1 MAFPSAGD
9 QAELPDAPIQ
19 LDSPAALTAELPPGD
34 GAEVTEIAESAD
46 GETIPPQR
54 GADPEPPPRRMR
66 LRLGRPTWRS
76 AGPWILAFGLLLVYC
91 VDTIARYER
100 FAPMSW
106 DLGLFT
112 EAVKQYAH
120 FHAPIVDARSPGFNL
135 LGEHFSPI
143 IALLAP
149 FWWIFPTP
157 VMILV
162 AQGALFALG
171 SVPITR
177 LGVERIG
184 TGAGYALGAAYGLS
198 FGLANAVDADFH
210 EVAFAVPLISLAL
223 CAFMRDQLGR
233 CAFWAFLLVF
243 VKEDFGMAMVMP
255 IGIAIILKGRPLL
268 GAALSAAG
276 TASSLL
282 ALYWILPALNP
293 NHTYEFWSKEGCAD
307 PTAAVHQS
315 PLCLIGQTAQSGGS
329 KLELLFLLLAVTAF
343 VALRSPLV
351 ILALPNLFSRLASND
366 SSFWGTAWHYNAP
379 LMPLLFIAAADGII
393 RARNAGEL
401 DAAAGHVRRWARGV
415 SDAMQRHGAVAM
427 LAVAVALVPQ
437 FAYGQF
443 FDPDTFSFDARTAAL
458 GHAMSLV
465 PDGVSV
471 ETTLNMLAPLG
482 ARDDAYWVGNTNP
495 ATDYVVFDSVVS
507 GFSPPVT
514 NVLQFEE
521 QRHPGV
527 TYKIIYEDQW
537 GIYVLEK
544 AS

>member
-1 MAFPSAGD
+1 MASPSAGD
-9 QAELPDAPIQ
+9 QAELPEAPLQ
-19 LDSPAALTAELPPGD
+19 LDSPAALIAELPPGD
-34 GAEVTEIAESAD
+34 GDAGGPDEA
-46 GETIPPQR
+46 IPAQR
-54 GADPEPPPRRMR
+54 GTQAGAVPRLGLPFRFQP
-66 LRLGRPTWRS
+66 GRPTWQS

-91 VDTIARYER
+91 TDTIARYER

-120 FHAPIVDARSPGFNL
+120 FHAPIVSARSPGFNL

-149 FWWIFPTP
+149 FWWIFPSP
-157 VMILV
+157 VMLLV
-162 AQGALFALG
+162 AQGALFAFG
-171 SVPITR
+171 AVPITR
-177 LGVERIG
+177 LGIERIG
-184 TGAGYALGAAYGLS
+184 TGAGYAIGAAYGLS

-210 EVAFAVPLISLAL
+210 EVAFAVPLISLTL
-223 CAFMRDQLGR
+223 CAFVREQYGR
-233 CAFWAFLLVF
+233 CAIWAFLLVF
-243 VKEDFGMAMVMP
+243 CKEDFGMAMVMP
-255 IGIAIILKGRPLL
+255 IGIAIILKGRPWL

-293 NHTYEFWSKEGCAD
+293 NHTYEYWNKEGCAD
-307 PTAAVHQS
+307 PTAAAHQS
-315 PLCLIGQTAQSGGS
+315 PLCLIGQSTQNGGS
-329 KLELLFLLLAVTAF
+329 KLELLFLLLGITAF
-343 VALRSPLV
+343 IALRSPLV
-351 ILALPNLFSRLASND
+351 ILAVPNLFSRLASND

-393 RARNAGEL
+393 RARKAGTL
-401 DAAAGHVRRWARGV
+401 DAAAGRVRLWARGV

-443 FDPDTFSFDARTAAL
+443 FDPGTFTFDARTQAL
-458 GHAMSLV
+458 NHAMSLV

-482 ARDDAYWVGNTNP
+482 ARDDAYWVGNSNP
-495 ATDYVVFDSVVS
+495 ATDYVVFDSVES
-507 GFSPPVT
+507 GFSPPVS

-521 QRHPGV
+521 QRHPG
-527 TYKIIYEDQW
+527 TSYKIIYEDQW
-537 GIYVLEK
+537 GIYVLQK
-544 AS
+544 VS